1 MSVEPR
7 RTGFRG
13 LLHRLST
20 PVEELDEERLREFCR
35 RQPNVVP
42 IGGVKARELATVVGE
57 VTSVRIVPKA
67 GTSWL
72 EVTVS
77 DGRDRL
83 VVMWT
88 GRRRLPGMEPGRR
101 LVLSGR
107 ASATGPGGRMLVMNP
122 RYELL

>member
-1 MSVEPR
+1 MGLR
-7 RTGFRG
+7 D

-20 PVEELDEERLREFCR
+20 PVQELDEERLREFCQS
-35 RQPNVVP
+35 QPDVLA
-42 IGGVKARELATVVGE
+42 IGTVKARELATVVGE
-57 VTSVRIVPKA
+57 VISVRIVPKA
-67 GTSWL
+67 GTTWL

-83 VVMWT
+83 VAMWT
-88 GRRRLPGMEPGRR
+88 GRSRLPGVEPGRR

-107 ASATGPGGRMLVMNP
+107 GSATGPGGRMLLMNP